1 MKREILF
8 KGKLLH
14 SKEWIEGNLIMMQ
27 NKKSFILPI
36 EAFNSYNNNLI
47 INSDNPFWVDENTIF
62 QFINQ
67 TDKIGRKI
75 FEGDYDEDGNC
86 ILWCDKCNGYEFAQ
100 MDVPTK
106 EICISCQRCEGHFF
120 FADHINDFKIVGNI
134 AD

>member
-47 INSDNPFWVDENTIF
+47 INSELM
-62 QFINQ
+62 
-67 TDKIGRKI
+67 
-75 FEGDYDEDGNC
+75 
-86 ILWCDKCNGYEFAQ
+86 ILE
-100 MDVPTK
+100 
-106 EICISCQRCEGHFF
+106 
-120 FADHINDFKIVGNI
+120 
-134 AD
+134 